1 MYHPTLY
8 QILAR
13 CTLWPA
19 SSSSKVRSTSDYL
32 MDVTSI
38 LFDIYSSSWKSKC
51 LMLVSLRPSYL
62 MLSLSLSLPFSCGKS
77 QPMMLVH
84 RPSMVDALKVSH
96 LLEAVIDYN
105 SRNGKTPSWHVTGQ
119 FTLNLHLHF
128 MVVHTHIILSM
139 GELVNI
145 NRSLIQEQKG
155 YHTELIV
162 HVEARYHS
170 WFLGYIHDLIG

>member
-1 MYHPTLY
+1 MAGFFFFEGEVNKRLPHGCHVNFVWYLFFLVEIEMSDASLPPTL
-8 QILAR
+8 LLDA
-13 CTLWPA
+13 
-19 SSSSKVRSTSDYL
+19 
-32 MDVTSI
+32 
-38 LFDIYSSSWKSKC
+38 
-51 LMLVSLRPSYL
+51 
-62 MLSLSLSLPFSCGKS
+62 LSLSLSLPFSCGKS